1 MPAHQ
6 SITDATKIHEAKQIA
21 SATTADAGKVIT
33 PSSSTNGEGTL
44 RKIVVDELDP
54 AGRTPWTGWAQY
66 ADSLYTSSA
75 KRAITASTRTKVT
88 IDGAGAKTDTSGLP
102 TGVSAL
108 WDTTNNIITPAAVGD
123 AYNILLNFKGAPD
136 TTDTTGAYRYVDMEL
151 DIGGGA
157 GVIVSDAR
165 VFIKDTATM
174 QFAFA
179 FPEFAN
185 ATFLANGGSF
195 YLTPSANASFW
206 DFEVLIVRTHRGA

>member
-33 PSSSTNGEGTL
+33 PSSVTNGVGSL

-66 ADSLYTSSA
+66 ADNLYTSSA
-75 KRAITASTRTKVT
+75 KRAIAASTRTKVT
-88 IDGAGAKTDTSGLP
+88 INGAGTKTNTSGLP

-108 WDTTNNIITPAAVGD
+108 WDTTNNVITPAASGD
-123 AYNILLNFKGAPD
+123 AYNILLNFKGALD
-136 TTDTTGAYRYVDMEL
+136 ATGADKYVDIEL
-151 DIGGGA
+151 DIGGGT
-157 GVIVSDAR
+157 GVIVSDTRA
-165 VFIKDTATM
+165 FIKDTATM

-179 FPEFAN
+179 FPEFAD
-185 ATFLANGGSF
+185 ATFVANGGSF

>member
-33 PSSSTNGEGTL
+33 PSSSTNGVGSL

-75 KRAITASTRTKVT
+75 KRAIAASTRTKVT
-88 IDGAGAKTDTSGLP
+88 INGSGARTDTSGLP

-108 WDTTNNIITPAAVGD
+108 WDTTNNVITPAAAGD
-123 AYNILLNFKGAPD
+123 AYTILLNFKGALD
-136 TTDTTGAYRYVDMEL
+136 ATGADKYLDMEL
-151 DIGGGA
+151 DIGGSL
-157 GVIVSDAR
+157 GVVVSDTR
-165 VFIKDTATM
+165 TFIKDTATM

-185 ATFLANGGSF
+185 ATFVANGGSF